1 MKKLSVIIILLLLLS
16 GCAVQQSK
24 GLQSNWGEA
33 RNGVQASLYT
43 PNPVIK
49 KNQAIE
55 LFVRFRN
62 TQEKR
67 HTLENSMYHTLYLK
81 HNGKLFGESIGK
93 KELTKGK
100 IDLGSDD
107 VKDFLL
113 MRLEPKQGSGEYN
126 FSGGLGGFQLPELK
140 VKVE

>member
-1 MKKLSVIIILLLLLS
+1 MKKLSLIITLLLLLS
-16 GCAVQQSK
+16 GCAVQESK

-67 HTLENSMYHTLYLK
+67 HTLESSMYHTLI
-81 HNGKLFGESIGK
+81 FC
-93 KELTKGK
+93 
-100 IDLGSDD
+100 
-107 VKDFLL
+107 
-113 MRLEPKQGSGEYN
+113 
-126 FSGGLGGFQLPELK
+126 
-140 VKVE
+140 